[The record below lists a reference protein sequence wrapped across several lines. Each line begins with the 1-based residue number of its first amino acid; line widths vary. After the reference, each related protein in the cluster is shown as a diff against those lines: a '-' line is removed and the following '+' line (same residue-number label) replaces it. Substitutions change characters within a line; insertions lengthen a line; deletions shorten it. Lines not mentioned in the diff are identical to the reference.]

1 VGHSGRPGADR
12 RVDPMRTKLLI
23 VGLAAAALL
32 LAVLGLGISLVDR
45 LRPARA

>member
-1 VGHSGRPGADR
+1 
-12 RVDPMRTKLLI
+12 MRTKLLI